1 MPKIPIEIKK
11 VKFSKMSWD
20 QEYEIIEY
28 HISVIEKGKQWH
40 TSFVCDLADLEK
52 FRDEISKVIDL
63 TSTAE
68 KLNIT
73 QNKAKILDKH
83 YADDELCLNC
93 MHRYSSNCITCIFE
107 LQSPLERKL
116 YLALT
121 NEYIKFNV
129 QYPLNWNGEYVSIVG
144 KSYHNPTNNFKE
156 VLTIADFFVYQKGVK
171 LCVYTDGHTFHEKTE
186 EQAQHDKKIDR
197 KLQKLGYKVLRYTG
211 KDVNE
216 DVEAIVQEIKAWIN

>member
-1 MPKIPIEIKK
+1 MAKIPIEIQK
-11 VKFSKMSWD
+11 VKFSRIARD
-20 QEYEIIEY
+20 EEYEMTEY
-28 HISVIEKGKQWH
+28 LISIFEKGKRWH
-40 TSFVCDLADLEK
+40 KSIVCNLADLEK

-68 KLNIT
+68 KLNIA
-73 QNKAKILDKH
+73 QDKAKILDKH
-83 YADDELCLNC
+83 YANDALCLNC
-93 MHRYSSNCITCIFE
+93 KYRYSSHCKTCVFE
-107 LQSPLERKL
+107 LHSPLERKL

-121 NEYIKFNV
+121 NEYIKFSV
-129 QYPLNWNGEYVSIVG
+129 QYPLNWNGEHIFIEG

-156 VLTIADFFVYQKGVK
+156 VLTVADFFLDKKGIK

-186 EQAQHDKKIDR
+186 EQAQHDKRIDR

-216 DVEAIVQEIKAWIN
+216 DVEAIVREIKTWIN